1 MKGEGNDGGGGGN
14 SSLVIGE
21 HKIPGEVVCVCGVCE
36 QSWVK

>member
-1 MKGEGNDGGGGGN
+1 MKGEGNDGGERGGD

-36 QSWVK
+36 